1 MGAGDRINYTVYGDA
16 VNLAARLEQLN
27 KERGTLVLMSES
39 TVDLLS
45 DKIAVEP
52 LGELVIRG
60 RSNLVRVFKPIG

>member
-1 MGAGDRINYTVYGDA
+1 
-16 VNLAARLEQLN
+16 
-27 KERGTLVLMSES
+27 MSES